1 MPTVNESLSQR
12 PQAAGGSMMHE
23 RDTEPLETTLAPDG
37 RLAEILE
44 EISAQVYGVRAIVIG
59 DRNGLPIASSLGGRP
74 SMAATAM
81 ATFAM
86 TAAGKITR
94 SLYLPNPE
102 DITIHAGSWNVVILS
117 LGDGCTLAAVA
128 GPKTAPASLSWIMR
142 LHAEEIRELL
152 DIMRRRPALN
162 AGNRTHSGDLGWPLP
177 SLHPPPRGQGPGLP
191 FVRSLP
197 FEITYK

>member
-162 AGNRTHSGDLGWPLP
+162 VGNRTHSGDLGWPLP
-177 SLHPPPRGQGPGLP
+177 FPPSSSPGAGTWAPVRP
-191 FVRSLP
+191 FVA
-197 FEITYK
+197 F